1 MDSDMGKIIAYCGLV
16 CSDCG
21 AYLAT
26 KNNDN
31 TQRIKT
37 AEQWSKQYGHQ
48 VKPEDVNCNGCTSE
62 GKMNF
67 YYCQVCEIR
76 KCGLKKH
83 VKNCVYCAD
92 YACERLNKF
101 FILAPMAKTTL
112 HEIRESR

>member
-1 MDSDMGKIIAYCGLV
+1 MDKVIAYCGIT

-26 KNNDN
+26 KKNDN
-31 TQRIKT
+31 AQRIKT

-48 VKPEDVNCNGCTSE
+48 VKPEDVNCNGCTSDD
-62 GKMNF
+62 KITF

-83 VKNCVYCAD
+83 IKNCAYCAD

-101 FILAPMAKTTL
+101 FAMAPMAKTNL
-112 HEIRESR
+112 DEVRKSR

>member
-1 MDSDMGKIIAYCGLV
+1 MEKMIAFCGYT
-16 CSDCG
+16 CSECG

-31 TQRIKT
+31 AQRIKT

-76 KCGLKKH
+76 KCGTEKACQEL
-83 VKNCVYCAD
+83 CLLRD
-92 YACERLNKF
+92 YACEKLDKF
-101 FILAPMAKTTL
+101 FTMAPMAKTTL
-112 HEIRESR
+112 EEIRKSR